1 MNFHLRIVRYVKIL
15 LVYRPPGSST
25 SLFLEEFSKL
35 LEHITADLRHK
46 RLLIVGD
53 FNIHVDNSND
63 ATARQFLDLLD
74 SFDLVQHV
82 REKTHANG
90 HTLDLV
96 ISNAMDHFVND
107 VKTTDPVISDHL
119 AVHSTLHLEKPRF
132 VKKVVSSRNLRRIDM
147 NSFRSDIESS
157 VLLQHQDDLHVVV
170 NNYDEVL
177 RSLLDKHA
185 PVKERVVTVRPFAP
199 WYTVEVTAEKRKRR

>member
-1 MNFHLRIVRYVKIL
+1 M
-15 LVYRPPGSST
+15 
-25 SLFLEEFSKL
+25 
-35 LEHITADLRHK
+35 
-46 RLLIVGD
+46 LIVGD
-53 FNIHVDNSND
+53 FNVHVNNSKD

-82 REKTHANG
+82 SEKTHAKG
-90 HTLDLV
+90 HSLDLV

-107 VKTTDPVISDHL
+107 VKTAVPFISDHL
-119 AVHSTLHLEKPRF
+119 AVHSSLHLEKPRF
-132 VKKVVSSRNLRRIDM
+132 VKKIVSSRKLRGIDM
-147 NSFRSDIESS
+147 TSFRRDIEGS

-185 PVKERVVTVRPFAP
+185 PVKERVVTVRPSAR
-199 WYTVEVTAEKRKRR
+199 WYTAEV

>member
-1 MNFHLRIVRYVKIL
+1 MRHVKIL

-53 FNIHVDNSND
+53 FNIHVENSND

-82 REKTHANG
+82 GEKTHANG

-107 VKTTDPVISDHL
+107 VKTTDPVIPDHL
-119 AVHSTLHLEKPRF
+119 AVHSVTGHLATKQTRHQRTRRPRN
-132 VKKVVSSRNLRRIDM
+132 NLAT
-147 NSFRSDIESS
+147 N
-157 VLLQHQDDLHVVV
+157 VLATK
-170 NNYDEVL
+170 
-177 RSLLDKHA
+177 RSLLATNHQ
-185 PVKERVVTVRPFAP
+185 
-199 WYTVEVTAEKRKRR
+199 

>member
-1 MNFHLRIVRYVKIL
+1 M
-15 LVYRPPGSST
+15 
-25 SLFLEEFSKL
+25 
-35 LEHITADLRHK
+35 
-46 RLLIVGD
+46 LIVGD
-53 FNIHVDNSND
+53 FNVHVNNSKD

-82 REKTHANG
+82 SEKTHAKG
-90 HTLDLV
+90 HSLDLV

-107 VKTTDPVISDHL
+107 VKTTVPFISDHL
-119 AVHSTLHLEKPRF
+119 AVHSSLHLEKPRF
-132 VKKVVSSRNLRRIDM
+132 VKKVVSSRKLRGIDM
-147 NSFRSDIESS
+147 TSFRRDIEGS

-185 PVKERVVTVRPFAP
+185 PVKERVVTVRPSAR
-199 WYTVEVTAEKRKRR
+199 WYTAEV

>member
-1 MNFHLRIVRYVKIL
+1 M
-15 LVYRPPGSST
+15 
-25 SLFLEEFSKL
+25 
-35 LEHITADLRHK
+35 
-46 RLLIVGD
+46 
-53 FNIHVDNSND
+53 
-63 ATARQFLDLLD
+63 LD
-74 SFDLVQHV
+74 SFDLEQHV
-82 REKTHANG
+82 REKTHANR

-96 ISNAMDHFVND
+96 ISNAIDHFVND

-177 RSLLDKHA
+177 RSLLDKHT
-185 PVKERVVTVRPFAP
+185 PVKERVVLSVHLHPGTQLKSLLRSGNEDNLNVNGKHQDSLLTAYVM
-199 WYTVEVTAEKRKRR
+199 YTNVTL